1 MLDFWNRLPVLLRWI
16 LLIPTYLIITLF
28 FGILVNIFNVG
39 WTDSLLFRLWFPPFM
54 AGFGL
59 YLIPV
64 LAPSHEK
71 VIMIGLITLRTLFIP
86 ILIFGIVTE
95 TNIAEIGSIW
105 DFYGI
110 PLVAEFLVLSVGI
123 YFIKKEY

>member
-1 MLDFWNRLPVLLRWI
+1 
-16 LLIPTYLIITLF
+16 
-28 FGILVNIFNVG
+28 
-39 WTDSLLFRLWFPPFM
+39 M

-110 PLVAEFLVLSVGI
+110 PLVAEILVLGVSI
-123 YFIKKEY
+123 YIIKNEF

>member
-1 MLDFWNRLPVLLRWI
+1 
-16 LLIPTYLIITLF
+16 
-28 FGILVNIFNVG
+28 
-39 WTDSLLFRLWFPPFM
+39 M

-59 YLIPV
+59 YLILELSPN
-64 LAPSHEK
+64 HERI
-71 VIMIGLITLRTLFIP
+71 IMIALISLRTLFIP

-110 PLVAEFLVLSVGI
+110 PLVAEILVLGVSI
-123 YFIKKEY
+123 YIIKNEF